1 MTRSPKLT
9 SFVDGRRPAY
19 LCSLPVM
26 IIGSIGVGRARNV
39 QQLLVFRFIQAMGAS
54 PGTSVGFG
62 VIGDIYRLE
71 ERGRAMGSYYGVS
84 PNTCTMI
91 ISLNMSFSKGNTTRA
106 GFSSNDRWWVLVT
119 YDRWGFIKRSIYRI
133 CCLPFLMANS
143 SFFFGRICIY
153 NILVYSVLFS

>member
-1 MTRSPKLT
+1 MQPSVNGQIMMTTSLKLT

-26 IIGSIGVGRARNV
+26 ILGSIGVGCAQNV

-84 PNTCTMI
+84 PYTRTMI
-91 ISLNMSFSKGNTTRA
+91 ICFNISFS
-106 GFSSNDRWWVLVT
+106 
-119 YDRWGFIKRSIYRI
+119 
-133 CCLPFLMANS
+133 
-143 SFFFGRICIY
+143 
-153 NILVYSVLFS
+153 